1 MAASNRKTQ
10 GRAETAA
17 FTVDTQVFRELGELL
32 VGRDST
38 ALLELVKNSY
48 DADASF
54 VAIHGESLSS
64 PETGQII
71 VRDDGNGMTLA
82 QFRDGFLRLAGR
94 GKTLGERR
102 SQRFGRRFTG
112 EKGVGRLAAHKL
124 ANLLDLESVPWS
136 EGGRPRGVRAHIDW
150 VEIERRRTLEQAGEA
165 ISLVSFMSPKERAN
179 GTAITLSRLRHAWTE
194 TDLADFAANAAAFA
208 PPEALINT
216 RRLRDLVTPAG
227 LLIGKPRQRD
237 HRGSEDPGF
246 RVELT
251 GEFVQG
257 SEFWDELIESVE
269 WVLEI
274 DAQPNGITFSMA
286 PTKREREATS
296 GQASHVEYSAEH
308 PDAKAGPF
316 FQARIFARDRSGT
329 RLFQNWS
336 RAVAGIRVYSEGFRV
351 LPYGSPDN
359 DWLRINRDYAARKRT
374 LETLLSHTDFIA
386 DLLGDEEDEDRNA
399 ALTILPVDSY
409 VGAVFLTREQSGD
422 LEMLVNREGFV
433 DNEAFAN
440 LQHLVRLGVDL
451 LTRARAAGR
460 EEVRAKRRE
469 RETGAPP
476 SSDQSSNEPRTPPAV
491 AWRAE
496 VSKRLSRTQ
505 SEVAS
510 IRASVAAGD
519 VEAAEARLASLER
532 EVGRLTTAVD
542 ALVAEQRLTPV
553 LASLGIQMAEFV
565 HEVNGLL
572 AMATTIDSVLGRLR
586 DDPDNFAS
594 AEARQRAAESH
605 QTAHDLRARLE
616 RQASYLIDLTSPTA
630 VRRRSRQRL
639 AERFD
644 RAMQLV
650 APVIERKQL
659 KVTNRIPHDVR
670 TPPMYPAEITAVLL
684 NLLTN
689 AIKAAGEG
697 GRIAAT
703 ARERSRDK
711 TLVLRLDN
719 TGQAVDLDDAE
730 RWFRPFETTTVDVDP
745 LLGQGMGLGL
755 PISRGII
762 EEYGGALA
770 FVPPRDRYA
779 TAIEIRFPIA

>member
-1 MAASNRKTQ
+1 MASSRRKAKGRTEKAS
-10 GRAETAA
+10 

-54 VAIHGESLSS
+54 VSIYGESLSS
-64 PETGQII
+64 RETGQII
-71 VRDDGNGMTLA
+71 VQDDGNGMSLG
-82 QFRDGFLRLAGR
+82 QFREGFLRLAGR

-102 SQRFGRRFTG
+102 SERYGRRFTG

-124 ANLLDLESVPWS
+124 ANTLDLESVPWS
-136 EGGRPRGVRAHIDW
+136 DEGRRRGVRAHIDW

-165 ISLVSFMSPKERAN
+165 ISLASFMPPASRAN
-179 GTAITLSRLRHAWTE
+179 GTAITLSRLRHGWTDA
-194 TDLADFAANAAAFA
+194 DLADFAANAAAFA
-208 PPEALINT
+208 PPDALVEAS
-216 RRLRDLVTPAG
+216 RLRKLVKPAK
-227 LLIGKPRQRD
+227 LLIGKPHQRD
-237 HRGSEDPGF
+237 HRGKDPGF

-257 SEFWDELIESVE
+257 TEFWDELVESVE

-274 DAQPNGITFSMA
+274 DARRSGITFSMA
-286 PTKREREATS
+286 PTKRERDAT
-296 GQASHVEYSAEH
+296 GEQASHAKYSADH
-308 PDAKAGPF
+308 PDPKAGPF
-316 FQARIFARDRSGT
+316 FQARIFARDRGGS

-359 DWLRINRDYAARKRT
+359 DWLQINRDYVARRRT
-374 LETLLSHTDFIA
+374 LESLTSHTDFVA
-386 DLLGDEEDEDRNA
+386 DLLGDEQDEDRNA

-409 VGAVFLTREQSGD
+409 VGAVFLTREESGN

-440 LQHLVRLGVDL
+440 LQRLVRLGVDL

-469 RETGAPP
+469 RESEP
-476 SSDQSSNEPRTPPAV
+476 SPSQSQGPKEPRTPPAV

-496 VSKRLSRTQ
+496 VSKRLARTQ

-510 IRASVAAGD
+510 IRASVAEGD
-519 VEAAEARLASLER
+519 VAAAENRLETLER

-572 AMATTIDSVLGRLR
+572 AMATTVDMILGRLR

-594 AEARQRAAESH
+594 ADVRQRAAASH
-605 QTAHDLRARLE
+605 QTARDLRARLE

-644 RAMQLV
+644 RALQLV
-650 APVIERKQL
+650 APAIERKGL
-659 KVTNRIPHDVR
+659 KVTNRIPHDLR

-689 AIKAAGEG
+689 AVKAAEEG

-703 ARERSRDK
+703 ARERKKDNM
-711 TLVLRLDN
+711 LVLRLDN
-719 TGQAVDLDDAE
+719 TGQVVDLSDAE
-730 RWFRPFETTTVDVDP
+730 RWFRPFETTTVDIDP

-762 EEYGGALA
+762 EEYGGTLS

-779 TAIEIRFPIA
+779 TAIEVQLPNA